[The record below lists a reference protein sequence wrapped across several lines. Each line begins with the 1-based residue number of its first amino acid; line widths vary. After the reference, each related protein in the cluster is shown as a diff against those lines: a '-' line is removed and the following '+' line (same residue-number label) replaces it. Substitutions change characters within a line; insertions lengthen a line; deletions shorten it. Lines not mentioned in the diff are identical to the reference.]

1 MGAFELLPMIE
12 IFVACVLFGTV
23 FVPVKRF
30 NPGDGLFSQFCMC
43 VGIFMVGFATYIYTG
58 FGPFYPLAMTG
69 GITWCIGNLTAIPI
83 INELGLALSILMF
96 SVTNCL
102 VNFFIGSFGLFGTTA
117 RPPAS
122 TWLSICGLSMI
133 LIGGIMI
140 SFVKTKPSEL
150 MKELEQKEQSE
161 EEADSVGLINANPS
175 LSIITF
181 QPSSKSLDIEE
192 QEPDEKEGVINKSDK
207 KKNSKV
213 RKLIALAFAII
224 SGILYGGVQVPIIAI
239 QDNPDMYPNA
249 PKQSLP
255 YIFSHYCGIMI
266 TSTVAFVLYTIF
278 KKNRPE
284 TNSAIALPAF
294 ISGLMWAIG
303 MCTTIV
309 CTEKMSQSIAGPIS
323 AMVPGTVAAI
333 WSVFYF
339 REIQRG
345 KNLIMLWSAIGV
357 TVIGAVLI
365 GLSNTEF

>member
-43 VGIFMVGFATYIYTG
+43 VGIFMVGFATYVYTG

-122 TWLSICGLSMI
+122 TWLSICGLLMI

-161 EEADSVGLINANPS
+161 EEADS
-175 LSIITF
+175 
-181 QPSSKSLDIEE
+181 PSSKSLEDVEE

-213 RKLIALAFAII
+213 RKSIALVFAIL

-284 TNSAIALPAF
+284 TNSTIALPAF
-294 ISGLMWAIG
+294 ISGLMWATG

-345 KNLIMLWSAIGV
+345 KNLVMLWSAIAV